1 MYSIPLL
8 FLLEWFLNHPS
19 MRYGGYVLFALPIFL
34 LTSTLIQTYKIKKR
48 NNKKFISFLLFWL
61 SLYLMPE
68 MFQNSKGD

>member
-68 MFQNSKGD
+68 MFQE

>member
-34 LTSTLIQTYKIKKR
+34 LTSTLIQTYKIKKETIR
-48 NNKKFISFLLFWL
+48 NLSVFLLFWL

-68 MFQNSKGD
+68 MFQE